1 MSTFF
6 PFPEVPPLGPF
17 PVMSPLLE
25 ASSRPTE
32 PRVLPIAEGS
42 GTGVARSGR
51 DDIVALF
58 NIRRLRGMEFEEDSD
73 K

>member
-1 MSTFF
+1 MSRGS
-6 PFPEVPPLGPF
+6 PLGPF
-17 PVMSPLLE
+17 PVISPLLE

-32 PRVLPIAEGS
+32 PRVLPIEEGF
-42 GTGVARSGR
+42 GTPVARSGR

-58 NIRRLRGMEFEEDSD
+58 NVRRLRGMELGEDTD